1 MKPQYTDAVL
11 CSTISYR
18 NTSDTEQSSNQL
30 DWKIQSPDGV
40 QSGAYMAQDEA
51 LQSGQLAPGG
61 TVTGDVCI
69 TDPGAKGDYSL
80 INEAVFA
87 DAARSKATV

>member
-1 MKPQYTDAVL
+1 VKPQYTDAVL

-18 NTSDTEQSSNQL
+18 NTSDIEQSSNQL

-51 LQSGQLAPGG
+51 LQSGQLVPGG
-61 TVTGDVCI
+61 TVTGDVFI

-87 DAARSKATV
+87 DAAR

>member
-1 MKPQYTDAVL
+1 VKPQYTDAVL

-40 QSGAYMAQDEA
+40 QRRRYGSARGAAVRAAHPWRNRDGRR
-51 LQSGQLAPGG
+51 L
-61 TVTGDVCI
+61 I

-87 DAARSKATV
+87 DAAR